1 MGPSEEDIRSVAAI
15 LAEKFRPQKI
25 ILFGSRAYGQ
35 PRPDSDADL
44 LVILPFECSPFRMTV
59 RMLGAIRPHHSFDI
73 VPRRPEDIQWRYE
86 QGDWML
92 RDAIDKGIV
101 LYEAA
106 A

>member
-1 MGPSEEDIRSVAAI
+1 MGPTEEDIRSVAAI

-25 ILFGSRAYGQ
+25 VLFGSRAYGS

-44 LVILPFECSPFRMTV
+44 LIILNYEGTAYSMMAD
-59 RMLGAIRPHHSFDI
+59 MLGAIYPRHGFDLI
-73 VPRRPEDIQWRYE
+73 PRTPEDVAKRYGWGDPFIQ
-86 QGDWML
+86 
-92 RDAIDKGIV
+92 DAIDRGKV